1 MADDPD
7 AMVQEFLHFTYDTAS
22 RLGTWSSE
30 LVRDAGADS
39 ATQSA

>member
-30 LVRDAGADS
+30 LVRHGAAGD